1 MKKRLFILI
10 FFSLGF
16 YGCAI
21 IDSNTIRQNYVHAHP
36 NLSEKAKNI
45 ILSGKVYPGMTQ
57 EEVAASCNDC
67 AYVFKYPQ
75 VNTHSVWSS
84 SDVYKCD
91 KIYFN
96 FYNDKLKRF
105 TILDY

>member
-21 IDSNTIRQNYVHAHP
+21 IDSNTIRQNYVNAHP
-36 NLSEKAKNI
+36 NLSAKAKNV

-57 EEVAASCNDC
+57 AEVAASWNDC
-67 AYVFKYPQ
+67 AYVFKYPEVSTQ
-75 VNTHSVWSS
+75 GVWGS
-84 SDVYKCD
+84 SDAYKCD
-91 KIYFN
+91 KTYFN
-96 FYNDKLKRF
+96 FYSDKLKRF
-105 TILDY
+105 TTLNY